1 MQKNIPAVYLVEASM
16 QPPMEILHF
25 EANPEYEVLQTD
37 RKLSEWAA
45 RLEDG
50 WDKSK
55 QRLKE
60 KASNLHAKV
69 KEGVNA
75 AHEKVKNKAN
85 AAVEKVREKTKEQRK
100 RLAKRIYNVD
110 EDSDNDEDL

>member
-1 MQKNIPAVYLVEASM
+1 MQNNIPAVYLIEASM

-25 EANPEYEVLQTD
+25 EANPDYEVLQTD
-37 RKLSEWAA
+37 GRLRDWAGK
-45 RLEDG
+45 LEDG
-50 WDKSK
+50 FKKGK
-55 QRLKE
+55 QRFKE

-69 KEGVNA
+69 KDK
-75 AHEKVKNKAN
+75 AH

-100 RLAKRIYNVD
+100 RLANKIENGAKRIYNVH